1 MCNYGDVD
9 FDELLNMAESN
20 ARHRWTRDDD
30 IVIVGMYLL
39 TGTSNQPKAVKE
51 HLAELI
57 GCPVTSVPMRFANVD
72 ALLGDGKLTSAASM
86 TKDVCEELAP
96 LPLPE
101 VKKRVEAAYERLRT
115 RATQSAPGAARASAP
130 RPRSPRS
137 SGSGLPELLDE
148 LDRLRPVPDDEI
160 ERFGDWLRSSRGI
173 EERPTSDYKSRLRR
187 ALTDGSDWENW
198 TSGVQANMK
207 TAIRAF
213 IEFRGGQ

>member
-1 MCNYGDVD
+1 MDLD
-9 FDELLNMAESN
+9 DLLDMAGSN

-30 IVIVGMYLL
+30 TLIVGMYLL

-86 TKDVCEELAP
+86 TKEVCQELAP

-115 RATQSAPGAARASAP
+115 RATQSVPGTARATGP
-130 RPRSPRS
+130 RPRPHRS
-137 SGSGLPELLDE
+137 SGSGLGELLDE
-148 LDRLRPVPDDEI
+148 LDRLRPVRQDEI
-160 ERFGDWLRSSRGI
+160 ERFGDWLRGSREI
-173 EERPTSDYKSRLRR
+173 EERPISDYKSRLRR
-187 ALTDGSDWENW
+187 ALTDGSDWGDW
-198 TSGVQANMK
+198 TPGVQANMK

-213 IEFRGGQ
+213 IEFRSEQPES

>member
-1 MCNYGDVD
+1 MD
-9 FDELLNMAESN
+9 FDDLLGMAESN
-20 ARHRWTRDDD
+20 TRHRWTRDDD

-72 ALLGDGKLTSAASM
+72 AVLGDGKLTSVASM
-86 TKDVCEELAP
+86 TREVCEELAP

-101 VKKRVEAAYERLRT
+101 VKKRVEAAYERLRK
-115 RATQSAPGAARASAP
+115 RATEPASGTARAHGPGP
-130 RPRSPRS
+130 RPHHP
-137 SGSGLPELLDE
+137 SGSGLAELLDE
-148 LDRLRPVPDDEI
+148 LHRLLPVPDDEI
-160 ERFGDWLRSSRGI
+160 ERFGGWLRRSRGI
-173 EERPTSDYKSRLRR
+173 EERPISDYKSRLRR

-213 IEFRGGQ
+213 IEFRSGQPES

>member
-1 MCNYGDVD
+1 MDLD
-9 FDELLNMAESN
+9 DLLGMAESN

-72 ALLGDGKLTSAASM
+72 ALLGDGKLTSAARM
-86 TKDVCEELAP
+86 TKEVCDELAP
-96 LPLPE
+96 LPVPE
-101 VKKRVEAAYERLRT
+101 VKKRVEAAYERLGT
-115 RATQSAPGAARASAP
+115 RASQSARGVVSASAP
-130 RPRSPRS
+130 RPRVDRS
-137 SGSGLPELLDE
+137 ARSGLPELLDQ
-148 LDRLRPVPDDEI
+148 LDRLRPVLHDEI

-173 EERPTSDYKSRLRR
+173 EERPISDYKSRVRR
-187 ALTDGSDWENW
+187 ALTDGSESEDW

-213 IEFRGGQ
+213 IEFRRGQPGS